1 MSLTTIIQAKQTELF
16 NQYGVFFAFSNEQF
30 EKGKKEGVIYSQLGA
45 GMLCPKANVQ
55 AFWADHERVVADGI
69 AEDIRANGKDAI
81 IRRELYNYECFYTG
95 DIDDCV
101 DAVECYGFT
110 RADVV
115 AEYHKGGSEE

>member
-45 GMLCPKANVQ
+45 GMLCPKDNVKS
-55 AFWADHERVVADGI
+55 FCADHERVVADGI

-81 IRRELYNYECFYTG
+81 IRRELYSYECFYTG

>member
-45 GMLCPKANVQ
+45 GMLCPKDNVK
-55 AFWADHERVVADGI
+55 AFCADHERVVAEVI
-69 AEDIRANGKDAI
+69 AEDIRVNGKDAI

-101 DAVECYGFT
+101 EAVEPYGFT
-110 RADVV
+110 RDDVLN
-115 AEYHKGGSEE
+115 EFNKGE